1 MTERDRSTADDHQ
14 RSPAG
19 RMAAAFGHFWW
30 EFLIGDTPELFV
42 GAVAVI
48 GLVALVCL
56 DHSLHTA
63 AAVLLPVLVAGLLV
77 GSAWKASRKRPS

>member
-1 MTERDRSTADDHQ
+1 VTEPDRSAAQDHQ
-14 RSPAG
+14 RSLTG
-19 RMAAAFGHFWW
+19 RMVAAFGHFWW

-42 GAVAVI
+42 GVVAVI

-56 DHSLHTA
+56 DHSMHTA

-77 GSAWKASRKRPS
+77 GSAWKASRQRPS